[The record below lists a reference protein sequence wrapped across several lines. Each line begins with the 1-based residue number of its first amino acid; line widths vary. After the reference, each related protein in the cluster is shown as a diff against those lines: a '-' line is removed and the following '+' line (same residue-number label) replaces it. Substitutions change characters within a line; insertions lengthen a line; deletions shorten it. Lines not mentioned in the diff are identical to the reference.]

1 MVVEGADRMPV
12 LSRFYGIVIRMYF
25 LQKEHNPPHIH
36 AIYGDDVA
44 AITISDGT
52 VLEGALPNKALAMV
66 REWIAINKDELITI
80 WETQDFKHLPP
91 LE

>member
-1 MVVEGADRMPV
+1 MPV

-36 AIYGDDVA
+36 AIYNDDMA
-44 AITISDGT
+44 AIDIMTGT
-52 VLEGALPNKALAMV
+52 VLEGYLPPKALALV
-66 REWIAINKDELITI
+66 REWAAAHRDELKEI
-80 WETQDFKHLPP
+80 WDTQDFKSIAP